1 MNNEQFRRLLFDNKT
16 GSASPANITAKKASS
31 SDNAA
36 AKGRSGALGS
46 RMRSSIP
53 MTPRAVSGVDFSRQL
68 AEHRRDSQDQ
78 PPSKKFKSSTGP
90 KGFKYAPGYEDR
102 ASLRQRNDDKGTDDR
117 EERVRGLEELLKL
130 GQIDQP
136 TFDKLR
142 AEIGVGG
149 DISSTHLIKGLD
161 WQLLKRVKA
170 GEDIDARSQDTTPE
184 IPNADDEFERI
195 LEEKEKDKVESVEI
209 QGKEKKRGNLAP
221 LAQVGSKKMTR
232 DEILKQLKASR
243 LAQSAQPE
251 PSLGSKFK
259 KIGSTESKKKR
270 WVETDASGRR
280 KEILVITDADGKT
293 KRKVRWL
300 DKQDGA
306 NAHLLSVDKNAKPL
320 GMDVPAEVL
329 ARVKPTDSLEA
340 EDDEDIFAGVGYDYN
355 PLANADEDEGTSSE
369 EEESD
374 KNDASTPREP
384 PSGSAVGT
392 HDQNKPSS
400 TLRRDYFAT
409 GKSKQQPDPSEQE
422 STNRY
427 NPLMSDPT
435 IREALRKASTIRTRE
450 PTSDDD
456 TDGVDKRSAEKHK
469 SFLEEAKRRE
479 MEDALDMDMGF
490 GDSRFGDDDEEEF
503 LPQGSSQN
511 KRKRGPKKKKGDK
524 NNIGD
529 VLSVLQGRG
538 KG

>member
-1 MNNEQFRRLLFDNKT
+1 MNNEQFRRLLFDNRT
-16 GSASPANITAKKASS
+16 GSSSPTDITAKKASS

-53 MTPRAVSGVDFSRQL
+53 MTPR
-68 AEHRRDSQDQ
+68 DSQDQ
-78 PPSKKFKSSTGP
+78 PPSKKFKSSSGP

-102 ASLRQRNDDKGTDDR
+102 ASLRQRNDCKEADDR

-170 GEDIDARSQDTTPE
+170 GEDITAKSQDPTPE
-184 IPNADDEFERI
+184 IPNDDDEFERI

-209 QGKEKKRGNLAP
+209 RGKDKKKGNLAP

-232 DEILKQLKASR
+232 DEILKHLKASR
-243 LAQSAQPE
+243 LAQSTQPE

-259 KIGSTESKKKR
+259 KIGSTETKKKR

-329 ARVKPTDSLEA
+329 ARMKPTDALEA
-340 EDDEDIFAGVGYDYN
+340 EDDEDIFAGVGDDYN
-355 PLANADEDEGTSSE
+355 PLVNAADDESTSSE
-369 EEESD
+369 EESD
-374 KNDASTPREP
+374 KRDASTPKEH
-384 PSGSAVGT
+384 PSRSAVGT
-392 HDQNKPSS
+392 HDEHKPSS

-409 GKSKQQPDPSEQE
+409 GKAKREPEPFEQE
-422 STNRY
+422 STDRS

-435 IREALRKASTIRTRE
+435 IREALKKAATIRTRE
-450 PTSDDD
+450 PISDDD
-456 TDGVDKRSAEKHK
+456 TNDVDKRSAEKHK

-524 NNIGD
+524 NNVSD